1 MAVAIRM
8 PDFGTAVTEVRILKW
23 LVEEGQAVTR
33 GALLAEVET
42 DKAAS
47 DLECVAEGVLLK
59 VCVPEGEAAEAGQVI
74 AYVGQAGETVPEE
87 KAPEEKAPEA
97 PRVSPV
103 VANLAAK
110 QGVDLDRVKGTG
122 AGGMITRED
131 VMRASREP
139 QPARQAAVAA
149 AVTKSNAEIPHL
161 RVAVTIDMSEVER
174 LRAAGKIGYDA
185 IFLKAM
191 AGAAKAVPFPAA
203 PQATHIAMAVAK
215 GDDLLLP
222 VVRDVERKDL
232 HALQGEVETLVAR
245 AREGALRLEETTGA
259 RMALSNLGMYPVDW
273 FEAIVFPGHSA
284 ILALGAVAP
293 RAVVREDRVEARPM
307 VTVVLAADHRSV
319 NGRAAAMYMTK
330 LKEIVEAGLFD

>member
-59 VCVPEGEAAEAGQVI
+59 VCVPAGGAAEAGQVI
-74 AYVGQAGETVPEE
+74 AYVGQAGEAVPEE
-87 KAPEEKAPEA
+87 KPPEEKAPEA

-110 QGVDLDRVKGTG
+110 QGVDLSRVKGTG

-139 QPARQAAVAA
+139 QRDKQAAVAA

-161 RVAVTIDMSEVER
+161 RVAVSIDMSAVQQ
-174 LRAAGKIGYDA
+174 LRAAGNVSYDA

-191 AGAAKAVPFPAA
+191 AGAAKAVPFAGA
-203 PQATHIAMAVAK
+203 PRATNIALAVTS

-222 VVRDVERKDL
+222 VIRDVDGKDL
-232 HALQGEVETLVAR
+232 HALQGEIETLVAR
-245 AREGALRLEETTGA
+245 ARQGALRLEETTGA
-259 RMALSNLGMYPVDW
+259 QMALSNLGMYPVDW

-293 RAVVREDRVEARPM
+293 RPVVHEGRVEVRPM
-307 VTVVLAADHRSV
+307 VTAVLAADHRTV
-319 NGRAAAMYMTK
+319 NGRAAATYMTK
-330 LKEIVEAGLFD
+330 LKEIIEAGKFA

>member
-23 LVEEGQAVTR
+23 LVEEGQAVAR

-47 DLECVAEGVLLK
+47 ELECVAEGVLLK
-59 VCVPEGEAAEAGQVI
+59 VCVPEGAAAEAGQVI
-74 AYVGQAGETVPEE
+74 AYVGRPGEALPE
-87 KAPEEKAPEA
+87 AKAPEA

-110 QGVDLDRVKGTG
+110 QGVDLSRVKGTG

-131 VMRASREP
+131 VMRAGREP
-139 QPARQAAVAA
+139 KRDKQAAVAA
-149 AVTKSNAEIPHL
+149 AVTKSNAEVPHL
-161 RVAVTIDMSEVER
+161 RVAATIDMSAAER
-174 LRAAGKIGYDA
+174 LRSAGRISYDA

-191 AGAAKAVPFPAA
+191 AGAAKAVPFAGA
-203 PQATHIAMAVAK
+203 PQAVHIAMAVSS
-215 GDDLLLP
+215 GDDLLLA
-222 VVRDVERKDL
+222 VVRDVERKPLDAL
-232 HALQGEVETLVAR
+232 HTEVEDLAAR
-245 AREGALRLEETTGA
+245 ARQGALRIEEMTGA

-293 RAVVREDRVEARPM
+293 RPLVREGRVEVRPAA
-307 VTVVLAADHRSV
+307 TAVLAADHRTV
-319 NGRAAAMYMTK
+319 NGRAAAMYMTR
-330 LKEIVEAGLFD
+330 LKEIIEAGTLE

>member
-59 VCVPEGEAAEAGQVI
+59 VCVPAVAAAEAGPVI
-74 AYVGQAGETVPEE
+74 AYVGKPGEAVPEE
-87 KAPEEKAPEA
+87 KGPEA

-103 VANLAAK
+103 VVNLAAK
-110 QGVDLDRVKGTG
+110 QGVDLSRVKGTG

-131 VMRASREP
+131 VMRASREVQHDP
-139 QPARQAAVAA
+139 QAAVAA
-149 AVTKSNAEIPHL
+149 AVTKSNTEIPHL

-174 LRAAGKIGYDA
+174 LRATGNLSYDA

-191 AGAAKAVPFPAA
+191 AGAAKAVPFPGA
-203 PQATHIAMAVAK
+203 PQAMHIAMAVAN

-222 VVRDVERKDL
+222 VVRDVESKDL

-245 AREGALRLEETTGA
+245 ARQGALRLEETAGA
-259 RMALSNLGMYPVDW
+259 QMVLSNLGMYPVDW

-293 RAVVREDRVEARPM
+293 RPVVRETRVEVRPM
-307 VTVVLAADHRSV
+307 VTAVLAADHRSV

-330 LKEIVEAGLFD
+330 LKEIIEAGKFV